1 MGIKMEKSLERMFE
15 EIYADSKVTP
25 AEVLKFR
32 NKITEIANDLIVLEG
47 NHGILEA
54 FCKSLD
60 VSIQLMQET
69 LLNIKRGEYSA
80 KSNEAILHLLEAYIS
95 LMKVNFDAFK

>member
-1 MGIKMEKSLERMFE
+1 MEKSLERMFE

-25 AEVLKFR
+25 GEVLKFR
-32 NKITEIANDLIVLEG
+32 NKITEIANDLIVSEG

-69 LLNIKRGEYSA
+69 LLNIKRGEYSS

-95 LMKVNFDAFK
+95 LMKINFDAFK

>member
-1 MGIKMEKSLERMFE
+1 MEKSIERLLE

-25 AEVLKFR
+25 GEVLKFR
-32 NKITEIANDLIVLEG
+32 NKISEIANDLIVSEG

-60 VSIQLMQET
+60 VSVQLLQET
-69 LLNIKRGEYSA
+69 LLRLKRGEYSPKA
-80 KSNEAILHLLEAYIS
+80 KLDIQHLLEAYIS
-95 LMKVNFDAFK
+95 LLKVNFDAFK